1 MATKKHMNYD
11 SDEAMT
17 LRGSKIPK
25 AIMASEGTRFDSAED
40 ASVFFAR
47 ELDHVKAQSYDV
59 EYPELTALHL
69 FPQSSEADP
78 GAETITYYTYD
89 KTGLAKIIDNYS
101 TDLPRADVTGKPSF
115 AKIKSIG
122 DSYGY
127 SAQEMRASRLAGK
140 SLDARKGESARY
152 QIDALTNKIAWCGDE
167 ESGLMGVLSDGQ
179 NIPLYTIG
187 ANASGKTKWA
197 EKSADEILADVNG
210 MAKQV
215 AKITKNVERP
225 DTLCVPADVFM
236 DISTRRIPDT
246 STTVLAFIQE
256 HAPYIKN
263 VVSTAELDADSP
275 ETNPYS
281 DISEV
286 EDAGFVTSGAD
297 ADPVGL
303 AASVAFAQSPR
314 PTAVYIAIQQLSE
327 GAVVAGQTIK
337 DTNAAV
343 VQYAGKKEGL
353 TGCAIS
359 FKESSRKLS
368 MVLDGPITGV
378 KNTGL
383 FDMLAALIADGYTA
397 TIEDTVITDGASFK
411 ACPVWNSLK
420 KLDKGGEEQFTVA
433 VNKTGGTAVLYT
445 VAVSYPDP
453 DAPATQAAEDNEPA
467 NTPDSELETPATTI
481 ALALAT
487 SGWYVLCTA
496 GVDPAKYEEIAAYM
510 ETQEKLFCY
519 TELDCFPT
527 PGTVREDDEDLVQ
540 PSVGNVYFRT
550 LGVYGRE
557 TTDQADEDIPPANR
571 YINVAFVAKWLNYE
585 SGSETTAFKQLAS
598 VYPSKLTSTE
608 MKALADKSLNYFIT
622 VGSKNLSMNGKV
634 IGNEWADII
643 RFRDWLKNDMQLRVV
658 NLFVTRPK
666 VPYTDAGISL
676 VQNQMIASLKS
687 GQDAGGIAESEFD
700 EDGTEIPGYV
710 TSVPLAASL
719 SASEKASRKLT
730 KCKFKARLA
739 GAIHFAELKGSL
751 TYEL

>member
-225 DTLCVPADVFM
+225 DTLCVPADVFV

-246 STTVLAFIQE
+246 STTVLA
-256 HAPYIKN
+256 
-263 VVSTAELDADSP
+263 
-275 ETNPYS
+275 
-281 DISEV
+281 
-286 EDAGFVTSGAD
+286 
-297 ADPVGL
+297 
-303 AASVAFAQSPR
+303 
-314 PTAVYIAIQQLSE
+314 LS
-327 GAVVAGQTIK
+327 
-337 DTNAAV
+337 
-343 VQYAGKKEGL
+343 
-353 TGCAIS
+353 
-359 FKESSRKLS
+359 
-368 MVLDGPITGV
+368 
-378 KNTGL
+378 
-383 FDMLAALIADGYTA
+383 LIH
-397 TIEDTVITDGASFK
+397 I
-411 ACPVWNSLK
+411 
-420 KLDKGGEEQFTVA
+420 
-433 VNKTGGTAVLYT
+433 
-445 VAVSYPDP
+445 
-453 DAPATQAAEDNEPA
+453 
-467 NTPDSELETPATTI
+467 
-481 ALALAT
+481 
-487 SGWYVLCTA
+487 
-496 GVDPAKYEEIAAYM
+496 
-510 ETQEKLFCY
+510 
-519 TELDCFPT
+519 
-527 PGTVREDDEDLVQ
+527 
-540 PSVGNVYFRT
+540 
-550 LGVYGRE
+550 
-557 TTDQADEDIPPANR
+557 
-571 YINVAFVAKWLNYE
+571 
-585 SGSETTAFKQLAS
+585 
-598 VYPSKLTSTE
+598 
-608 MKALADKSLNYFIT
+608 
-622 VGSKNLSMNGKV
+622 
-634 IGNEWADII
+634 
-643 RFRDWLKNDMQLRVV
+643 
-658 NLFVTRPK
+658 
-666 VPYTDAGISL
+666 
-676 VQNQMIASLKS
+676 
-687 GQDAGGIAESEFD
+687 
-700 EDGTEIPGYV
+700 
-710 TSVPLAASL
+710 
-719 SASEKASRKLT
+719 
-730 KCKFKARLA
+730 
-739 GAIHFAELKGSL
+739 
-751 TYEL
+751 